1 MPFISGEST
10 TRKSALWP
18 TLLSVTIACLGSLT
32 DGYGIAYSSSALLE
46 LAQLQGEFAFEKG
59 GVASELFAV

>member
-1 MPFISGEST
+1 MAHSFVGDYRLPS
-10 TRKSALWP
+10 
-18 TLLSVTIACLGSLT
+18 LGSLT

-46 LAQLQGEFAFEKG
+46 LAELQGEFAFERG